1 MVNKTDDAQ
10 SNIENSTDKPRLP
23 TWREMNM
30 DTSPETEAIL
40 FKLLH
45 ETPAWRKYE
54 LMEDLNRTAR
64 QLALIGLRRRFPNAA
79 PAELRRRLAT
89 MLLGEELATKAY
101 GELEL
106 YLD

>member
-1 MVNKTDDAQ
+1 MTNKISKEQ
-10 SNIENSTDKPRLP
+10 SKTENPTTERRLP

-30 DTSPETEAIL
+30 DTSPETEAVL
-40 FKLLH
+40 FKLLR

-79 PAELRRRLAT
+79 PAELKRRLAS
-89 MLLGEELATKAY
+89 MLLGEELATQVY
-101 GELEL
+101 GELESFL
-106 YLD
+106 G